1 MTHLNRAM
9 ALALVISAVGCVP
22 PTEKTEIGKNAPA
35 EQIVV
40 AATGSSYAAD
50 IKAMEANIRP
60 SKTDGQFFDYY

>member
-1 MTHLNRAM
+1 MTYLNRAM
-9 ALALVISAVGCVP
+9 ALAFVISAVGCVP

-35 EQIVV
+35 ERV
-40 AATGSSYAAD
+40 AVASTENSYAAD